1 MGRKRAMS
9 LIRVYLL
16 AKTFVFR
23 NEHFQLVFKLKTI
36 LLKIRAQ
43 CYMFLNWK
51 RLWHLPLDAFFSS
64 LIESRTKGKNVYDHF
79 IIPFSLMVMGFRILE
94 VEEADQP
101 VPEFIKGSF
110 SA

>member
-36 LLKIRAQ
+36 LLKIRA
-43 CYMFLNWK
+43 
-51 RLWHLPLDAFFSS
+51 LDPDSAPDPDPS
-64 LIESRTKGKNVYDHF
+64 
-79 IIPFSLMVMGFRILE
+79 IIKHKL
-94 VEEADQP
+94 
-101 VPEFIKGSF
+101 
-110 SA
+110 

>member
-36 LLKIRAQ
+36 LLKIRARNSLGLVDFGEINPTFFKINPSKI
-43 CYMFLNWK
+43 MLLLK
-51 RLWHLPLDAFFSS
+51 RVDFGASVDILPYFTSS
-64 LIESRTKGKNVYDHF
+64 VL
-79 IIPFSLMVMGFRILE
+79 
-94 VEEADQP
+94 
-101 VPEFIKGSF
+101 
-110 SA
+110 